1 MFTFW
6 LCSKD
11 VPSIWRIFW
20 QKILNSN
27 FAQKLGYRW
36 EGSFWSVKWAF
47 LKRRGN
53 VSRQPLNFDN
63 WRCSPDQRNSIHSR
77 KEDTTDRQQKH
88 LEGGFNEIFP
98 WSYHPLCAPFGEII
112 VIGLSCSLYG
122 LCQRCAQRAQRSLSV
137 DMPSES
143 VGNAGQYRVK
153 PNWIEIDTCESI
165 YLMARI
171 CPKRTIK
178 WNNAKKAWK
187 MY

>member
-1 MFTFW
+1 MRRVLLKCKMSVFKKKAWKCVSPTAQFW
-6 LCSKD
+6 
-11 VPSIWRIFW
+11 
-20 QKILNSN
+20 
-27 FAQKLGYRW
+27 RW
-36 EGSFWSVKWAF
+36 
-47 LKRRGN
+47 
-53 VSRQPLNFDN
+53 
-63 WRCSPDQRNSIHSR
+63 SPDQRNSIHSR
-77 KEDTTDRQQKH
+77 KEDTTDRQQNIYKAV
-88 LEGGFNEIFP
+88 FNEIFP

-178 WNNAKKAWK
+178 WNNSKKAWN
-187 MY
+187 MYSFKNESE